1 MIIGT
6 IPASTFRHE
15 MLPAFVPSSVSLHSS
30 CRFPRPTCR
39 GNSAGVSSDISRN
52 IALKSGT
59 GAGADE
65 VCRVKL
71 SREKRRREARMEW
84 ATQNGFLL
92 C

>member
-1 MIIGT
+1 MIIGAILAT
-6 IPASTFRHE
+6 TFRHE
-15 MLPAFVPSSVSLHSS
+15 TLPAFVPSSVSLHSS
-30 CRFPRPTCR
+30 CRFPRPACL

-59 GAGADE
+59 GADE

-71 SREKRRREARMEW
+71 SGERRREARMEW